1 MLHQNRKPAFLLI
14 YCERYFA
21 FSDKDR
27 KNLLCFI
34 SNLKTFVYPARLSRF
49 FLLLLMTIFFL
60 SVKKRFLTDKTLAD
74 GRFITAQIEIVIIY
88 WLPIL
93 EKI

>member
-1 MLHQNRKPAFLLI
+1 MRDISLLAI
-14 YCERYFA
+14 RIERT
-21 FSDKDR
+21 SCV
-27 KNLLCFI
+27 LSVI
-34 SNLKTFVYPARLSRF
+34 LKRPSILPDYPGF

-88 WLPIL
+88 WLTIL